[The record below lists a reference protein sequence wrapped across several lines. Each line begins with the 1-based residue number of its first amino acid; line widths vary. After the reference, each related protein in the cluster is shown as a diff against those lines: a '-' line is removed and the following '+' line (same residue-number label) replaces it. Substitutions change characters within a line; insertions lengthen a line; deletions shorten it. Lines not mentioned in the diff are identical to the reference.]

1 MTVVVI
7 IILFQK
13 ILPLKQ
19 YLKVSLTKSL
29 GIWPKLWQIW
39 KKNKLQNIN
48 KLEDKDCPWW
58 FYVGTAAF
66 CTMDLLTPHP
76 QGKSILAQE
85 KTRHM
90 DSVLAYGHHD

>member
-39 KKNKLQNIN
+39 KKKQ
-48 KLEDKDCPWW
+48 
-58 FYVGTAAF
+58 AAE
-66 CTMDLLTPHP
+66 HK
-76 QGKSILAQE
+76 Q
-85 KTRHM
+85 TR
-90 DSVLAYGHHD
+90 G